1 MYRNTDGRGR
11 SSYVSS
17 WLAML
22 RSHEL
27 VGDNR
32 LKFSAQ
38 LAEISEEL
46 LTLSREVDKARKLG
60 REFGSKLE
68 RGLQEQD
75 TLVDKVGR

>member
-1 MYRNTDGRGR
+1 
-11 SSYVSS
+11 
-17 WLAML
+17 ML
-22 RSHEL
+22 RTHEL

-46 LTLSREVDKARKLG
+46 LNLSREVEKARKSGKDL
-60 REFGSKLE
+60 GSKLE

-75 TLVDKVGR
+75 SLVDKVGC